1 MKRLFCQFSRDCLAT
16 ALDAAGLS
24 AVVMDRVRTA
34 EERSRKQRN
43 HGAVGA
49 YSLVLSSPSIG
60 AIFNCAAF
68 TR

>member
-34 EERSRKQRN
+34 EERSRKQGN
-43 HGAVGA
+43 HGA